1 MLGTPPAKPPHD
13 YSYSKSVMRSAMLH
27 EAMEKAGV
35 PGVVGCWAD
44 EVGGARMLLVVA
56 IKQGYQGHSRQ
67 AGLIAS
73 QCHIG
78 AYLGRY
84 VIVVDEDIDPSNLE
98 NVMWAVVTRS
108 DPVRDIE
115 FIHRAWGS
123 KGDPQ
128 RVTFEQKVPYNTR
141 AIIDACRAYEYLDVF
156 PPVAEAS
163 PELERELRG
172 KMEGHTGRLARPT
185 EATRVK
191 SAVRDLRCLSP
202 GPWAEAHGLR
212 LLLLAPTEPQALACG
227 PFGASGA
234 ESLRSQR
241 RMLAWRMKA
250 LSTTSPVVL
259 RLSL

>member
-1 MLGTPPAKPPHD
+1 
-13 YSYSKSVMRSAMLH
+13 MLH
-27 EAMEKAGV
+27 EAIEKAGV
-35 PGVVGCWAD
+35 PGVAGCWAD
-44 EVGGARMLLVVA
+44 EVGGGRMLLVVA

-73 QCHIG
+73 QCNVG

-163 PELERELRG
+163 PELEQKLR
-172 KMEGHTGRLARPT
+172 KKWKE
-185 EATRVK
+185 
-191 SAVRDLRCLSP
+191 
-202 GPWAEAHGLR
+202 
-212 LLLLAPTEPQALACG
+212 
-227 PFGASGA
+227 
-234 ESLRSQR
+234 
-241 RMLAWRMKA
+241 
-250 LSTTSPVVL
+250 VL
-259 RLSL
+259 GS

>member
-1 MLGTPPAKPPHD
+1 
-13 YSYSKSVMRSAMLH
+13 
-27 EAMEKAGV
+27 
-35 PGVVGCWAD
+35 
-44 EVGGARMLLVVA
+44 MLLVVA
-56 IKQGYQGHSRQ
+56 IKQGYQGHARQ

-163 PELERELRG
+163 PEPVAQPEVASEP
-172 KMEGHTGRLARPT
+172 EEST
-185 EATRVK
+185 EATAETEDTPEPA
-191 SAVRDLRCLSP
+191 SEATDSDSEATESNAGESDPEP
-202 GPWAEAHGLR
+202 GE
-212 LLLLAPTEPQALACG
+212 
-227 PFGASGA
+227 GA
-234 ESLRSQR
+234 
-241 RMLAWRMKA
+241 
-250 LSTTSPVVL
+250 
-259 RLSL
+259 